1 MAVDPASDD
10 VAQQIEYLWD
20 VKAALT
26 RKVTIAVI
34 VSLLE
39 EPLGHLESGT
49 FTEDDWKLVQ
59 LILTLFRNIL
69 SIQGITVQQKASGS
83 ATRFLHLTEKLLEI
97 MFHENAVDLI
107 LVLVQHVNDPGGYIR
122 QINLLLLEVLHYI
135 LLGWDPELVANT
147 FINNTK
153 ANENG
158 AVSAESIRSI
168 AQEEEE
174 KRRAI
179 RQNNVDCCLKLDG
192 TFTRVAM
199 DGSKMLIKGNPA
211 AASATGLSKVRKVP
225 RGPLKKVALDNGGS
239 FLRQDNIRELLH
251 TFLNQFLSGGYNDLM
266 QTIQD
271 DITKEHQDIQLN
283 DIDIFFQVAHFV
295 TAFHHKKILM
305 IRMLDLVLKRL
316 PEDSKECET
325 ARVMLYKLFY
335 DQTDKGLTQFLLNL
349 FRCFNSH
356 KQPKSDLADLL
367 EIIHIILRLMEKLQ
381 AYGALRVSKK
391 LRRRTKK
398 KASKNQ
404 NEVDSRMINKSD
416 NAHQLSS
423 STSEPCLDLGKSK
436 PENILDSNPGQSKQE
451 LHQDGVLLVSPPVES
466 DVLEN
471 TQHVQNHS
479 SPSHVDEENKNY
491 ADHEYETG
499 GSSNND
505 EPTTNEVNFDIS
517 TFLFSF
523 ATNTVIHNLCWLL
536 KHYKANSAST
546 NYHIVSMI
554 RRFCDDLELSPMFYQ
569 LSLLTTFYDI
579 LAEQK
584 PCKHREYMHIVNYL
598 SKFIREMLK
607 RMKSQPLLFVEIL
620 FWKTRMECEHINAEA
635 LMGDIVKVR
644 KDIRQMYG
652 NNKGST
658 NYLGDKDYRSIAD
671 ALGEDEIDLDIPS
684 INHDRRMEQQSSP
697 VGQSNLVQTKLRKS
711 KRSSMADISENKID
725 DDVSEITPTS
735 AQVQET
741 SRRHNHPSFTQEQIA
756 IISELYHKYK
766 NEKKCSRLIADAL
779 DPVGKISPALITRKL
794 KELGLMIAPKKKL
807 VKVKRLPAM
816 VDPAMPGSADNDET
830 QRGLEERGNFN
841 PSKASNTR
849 KRVRAFSVEEE
860 LQITVLYEV
869 FKNHK
874 KRNVMIANAL
884 DPKNQISAAEV
895 SRELKNLGL
904 LPCEKSTSTS
914 RKHVKDNEG
923 NDAQHKCD
931 EETLL
936 MIRKRSGRKKRAV
949 GVCGGANISSQQQQ
963 ETPLGNDSDV
973 VLSSLFNRKKR
984 TIGVHGGASF
994 GLKQLKETP
1003 QGNDSD
1009 DLALSSLFKNALTN
1023 DKPKAPENDRG
1034 AIENDTIQLEKSMLL
1049 GQGEEEDL
1057 NDEDEILPMAHRRMG
1072 SRRSLKMVVDFDE
1085 DD

>member
-1 MAVDPASDD
+1 MGRKVNTDGLCIICSGLGLADEDDNGNIQGYTKTDYCLDNLKDLQRFLRRDDPQRRDVFKQICRWKTVSRDLVPIIEHCQHDRNLVINAVKILVFLTMAVDPASDD

-39 EPLGHLESGT
+39 EPLGHLERQALGT

-153 ANENG
+153 
-158 AVSAESIRSI
+158 
-168 AQEEEE
+168 
-174 KRRAI
+174 
-179 RQNNVDCCLKLDG
+179 
-192 TFTRVAM
+192 

-251 TFLNQFLSGGYNDLM
+251 TFLNQFLSGGYNEIESENDLSNFILQKLSSDGM
-266 QTIQD
+266 INDSINCQPL
-271 DITKEHQDIQLN
+271 ECVSLN
-283 DIDIFFQVAHFV
+283 HDLCGPIASTMNEAMYALVISKWREVFEGVKMTNEYKFLNA
-295 TAFHHKKILM
+295 AASLLKSM

-499 GSSNND
+499 GSSNN
-505 EPTTNEVNFDIS
+505 EPTTNEDEKS
-517 TFLFSF
+517 AF
-523 ATNTVIHNLCWLL
+523 AICGNTLL
-536 KHYKANSAST
+536 KT
-546 NYHIVSMI
+546 
-554 RRFCDDLELSPMFYQ
+554 RR
-569 LSLLTTFYDI
+569 
-579 LAEQK
+579 
-584 PCKHREYMHIVNYL
+584 
-598 SKFIREMLK
+598 
-607 RMKSQPLLFVEIL
+607 
-620 FWKTRMECEHINAEA
+620 ECEHINAEA
-635 LMGDIVKVR
+635 LMGDIVK
-644 KDIRQMYG
+644 
-652 NNKGST
+652 
-658 NYLGDKDYRSIAD
+658 
-671 ALGEDEIDLDIPS
+671 
-684 INHDRRMEQQSSP
+684 
-697 VGQSNLVQTKLRKS
+697 TKLRKS

-756 IISELYHKYK
+756 IISELYH
-766 NEKKCSRLIADAL
+766 N
-779 DPVGKISPALITRKL
+779 
-794 KELGLMIAPKKKL
+794 
-807 VKVKRLPAM
+807 
-816 VDPAMPGSADNDET
+816 
-830 QRGLEERGNFN
+830 
-841 PSKASNTR
+841 NTR

-860 LQITVLYEV
+860 LEITVLYEKRQKEASCGECV
-869 FKNHK
+869 AVQILAHNSSK
-874 KRNVMIANAL
+874 KHL
-884 DPKNQISAAEV
+884 
-895 SRELKNLGL
+895 
-904 LPCEKSTSTS
+904 
-914 RKHVKDNEG
+914 
-923 NDAQHKCD
+923 
-931 EETLL
+931 
-936 MIRKRSGRKKRAV
+936 
-949 GVCGGANISSQQQQ
+949 
-963 ETPLGNDSDV
+963 
-973 VLSSLFNRKKR
+973 
-984 TIGVHGGASF
+984 
-994 GLKQLKETP
+994 
-1003 QGNDSD
+1003 
-1009 DLALSSLFKNALTN
+1009 
-1023 DKPKAPENDRG
+1023 
-1034 AIENDTIQLEKSMLL
+1034 
-1049 GQGEEEDL
+1049 
-1057 NDEDEILPMAHRRMG
+1057 
-1072 SRRSLKMVVDFDE
+1072 
-1085 DD
+1085 